1 MWTHQSQRIGM
12 TPSNLVAALFFDVV
26 SARDAIAD
34 LKITGFRASNI
45 GIALSEKGK
54 QAQHGSSE
62 ANDVPTQ
69 PVPEGK
75 HSLYWK
81 LRHSFERDLHSQGTD
96 LSSREDAAAANEEKP
111 PYTEI
116 DLTDTLLGLGI
127 AEDTIRLLDRE
138 IGADGVLILVDAG
151 DLVDEVESILVQNRG
166 ILRTSMATQRSPAA
180 D

>member
-1 MWTHQSQRIGM
+1 M
-12 TPSNLVAALFFDVV
+12 TPSNLVAALFFDDV

-34 LKITGFRASNI
+34 LKIAGFRASNI

-54 QAQHGSSE
+54 QAQHGSSD
-62 ANDVPTQ
+62 ANHVPTQ

-81 LRHSFERDLHSQGTD
+81 LRHSFERDLHSQRTD

-116 DLTDTLLGLGI
+116 DLTYTLLGLGI

-151 DLVDEVESILVQNRG
+151 DLANEVESILVQNRG